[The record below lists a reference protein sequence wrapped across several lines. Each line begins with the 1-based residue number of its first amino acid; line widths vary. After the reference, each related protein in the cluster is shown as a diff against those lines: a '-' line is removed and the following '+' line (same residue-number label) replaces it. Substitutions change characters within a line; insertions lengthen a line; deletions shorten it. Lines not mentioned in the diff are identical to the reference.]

1 MTHATHENYERKDEL
16 LVGSDRTFGLVM
28 AAAFGIFAALNWW
41 HDGGF
46 WGWLATVAAS
56 FLALSLMIPK
66 ALEPLNRL
74 WMRFG
79 ALLHRIVNPV
89 ILGLIFFGAV
99 TPTAL
104 VMRLRRKRLLNLEF
118 EPNAESYWIKREPP
132 GPTPQSMKDQF

>member
-1 MTHATHENYERKDEL
+1 MTQSTHENYERKDEL
-16 LVGSDRTFGLVM
+16 LIGSDRTFGLVM
-28 AAAFGIFAALNWW
+28 AAFFGILSALNWW
-41 HDGGF
+41 HHGKF
-46 WGWLATVAAS
+46 WTWLAPIAAL
-56 FLALSLMIPK
+56 FLALSLVAPK
-66 ALEPLNRL
+66 ALQPLNRL

-79 ALLHRIVNPV
+79 ALLHQIVNPI

-104 VMRLRRKRLLNLEF
+104 VMRLRRKRLLNLAF